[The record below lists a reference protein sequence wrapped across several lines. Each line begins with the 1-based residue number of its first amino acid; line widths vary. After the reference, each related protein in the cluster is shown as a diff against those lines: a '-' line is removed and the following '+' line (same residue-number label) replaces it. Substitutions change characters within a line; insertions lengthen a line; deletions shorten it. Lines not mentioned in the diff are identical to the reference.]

1 MANWTLVGELG
12 AGKSVL
18 AVGKIR
24 DQLLAGLPCA
34 GNMDIWPEHFLP
46 SENRAIYLRLP
57 DFPSSDDLW
66 ALGVA
71 SDSKRESTF
80 GLVVLD
86 ELAIFLNSRQWQSKG
101 RDYVISFLRLIRKRH
116 WHTLFIAQDIES
128 LDKQA
133 RNGIVEHKVQCKRT
147 DRLSIPVFGVLM
159 RVIGL
164 AGRFPQIHL
173 GVVRYGKAE
182 HSPVVQTWRYWG
194 KNLYEAYNTDQHY
207 SDEEERDVD
216 LTGYEFVQDEK
227 TGKPIKKE
235 KLYPAS
241 IIGTY
246 SQLSAWHLRGRYL
259 TWWDKHGFR
268 VKALLR
274 VFAVVGL
281 IASFFI
287 SNGHELIAKARQSSV
302 AHAISDEAPLP
313 ASGVMRTDTAIYL
326 TADGQVHEVYA
337 TQDLPDKTLYRAN
350 GKWYEI
356 TQSQP

>member
-18 AVGKIR
+18 AIGKIR

-46 SENRAIYLRLP
+46 PENRAIYLRLP

-66 ALGVA
+66 SLGVA

-101 RDYVISFLRLIRKRH
+101 RDFVISFLRLIRKRH

-159 RVIGL
+159 RMIGL

-173 GVVRYGKAE
+173 GIVRYGKSE

-194 KNLYEAYNTDQHY
+194 KDLYEAYNTDQHY

-216 LTGYEFVQDEK
+216 LIGCVLVQDEK
-227 TGKPIKKE
+227 TGKFTKQE
-235 KLYPAS
+235 KRYPAS
-241 IIGTY
+241 ITGTY
-246 SQLSAWHLRGRYL
+246 SQLSAWHLRGRYM
-259 TWWDKHGFR
+259 TWWDKYGFR
-268 VKALLR
+268 VKAFLK

-281 IASFFI
+281 IASFFL
-287 SNGHELIAKARQSSV
+287 SNGHQLIAKARQSKV
-302 AHAISDEAPLP
+302 AHALTSEAPLQ
-313 ASGVMRTDTAIYL
+313 AGGVMQTTTETFI
-326 TADGQVHEVYA
+326 TADGEVLPVYA
-337 TQDLPDKTLYRAN
+337 IHALPGKNLYRAN

-356 TQSQP
+356 AQ